1 MAASGIL
8 DLRSHFGLER
18 PQVEPEEEEEEPV
31 HPLDLRICKVN
42 ESISRNNHASNNVFN
57 DALQARHQESEAGE
71 VVAQASNTT
80 SVSPPV
86 ATTIDSLRL
95 RSPMQSAFPGQI
107 PPDRRYS
114 EASSPQGHHHP
125 YEQNPMLTL
134 RPLNELQAKVQQHMQ
149 QHRYHP
155 YGDYKHI
162 RQQVSSGNDH
172 QRQASGGNAEHR
184 PSKSAFLR
192 HVLQHRDVSSHH
204 QNHYHQKVAGQ
215 SFGTNSSSGAGMK
228 AEPVDHAMEIDRR
241 MEALDQRLRLH
252 DHPVKNSGYY
262 SPPES
267 PVTGNNPCLPPPLCF
282 DPELAVRRH
291 RDFLRKLHEG
301 HFVGNAAAAAAA
313 AAAAGNY
320 FGPQSPL
327 SPPDEQEYAVNR
339 SPPPLEPLSPL
350 ACETFEG
357 ASQKGKRGRPRKHA
371 IKIPLPP
378 LYVFIRN
385 LLHNRYY
392 NPRVVSWVCEYQVK
406 FDTKL
411 LLSIYTGI

>member
-18 PQVEPEEEEEEPV
+18 QPQVEPEEEEEEPV

-57 DALQARHQESEAGE
+57 DALQARHQESEAE
-71 VVAQASNTT
+71 NHRHREQEARASNTT

-86 ATTIDSLRL
+86 PVPTTIDSLRL

-114 EASSPQGHHHP
+114 EASSPQGHHH
-125 YEQNPMLTL
+125 YENPMLTL
-134 RPLNELQAKVQQHMQ
+134 RPLNELQAKVQQHIAQQ

-155 YGDYKHI
+155 YGDYKNI
-162 RQQVSSGNDH
+162 RNGSGNDH
-172 QRQASGGNAEHR
+172 QRQGSGNEHR

-215 SFGTNSSSGAGMK
+215 SFGTNNSGSGMK
-228 AEPVDHAMEIDRR
+228 SEPVDHAMEIDRR

-252 DHPVKNSGYY
+252 DHQNSVKNSGYY

-301 HFVGNAAAAAAA
+301 HFFGNAAAAAAA

-327 SPPDEQEYAVNR
+327 SPPDEQEYAGNR

-350 ACETFEG
+350 GCESLEG
-357 ASQKGKRGRPRKHA
+357 VSQKGKRGRPRKHA

-406 FDTKL
+406 NLTFTD
-411 LLSIYTGI
+411 